1 MSLFRKVRQV
11 AKGVPA
17 SDGAGVKLTRVIG
30 NQFVKNLD
38 PFLMLD
44 EFKSDDKAD
53 YQAGFPMHPH
63 RGFETVTYLLEGSF
77 RHADNQGNTGYL
89 APGSIQWMTAG
100 RGIVHEEMPNQEDGP
115 VWGFQLWVNLP
126 ANQKMTEPRYQDVP
140 PGDVPVLD
148 LEGGQ
153 VKVLAGEFQGV
164 HGPVE
169 GVVTAPLYLDLRLN
183 VESEQEIEI
192 PGGKSAF
199 VYVYQGSVDI
209 EGTYL
214 AERHL
219 GILGDGDVLGVR
231 ASGPQGAR
239 LLVVA
244 GDPIREPVVQY
255 GPFVMNTVDEVQQAI
270 VDFNEGRF

>member
-1 MSLFRKVRQV
+1 MTEFRSVRQI
-11 AKGVPA
+11 AKGIPA

-30 NQFVKNLD
+30 NQYVKNLD

-53 YQAGFPMHPH
+53 YMAGFPMHPH
-63 RGFETVTYLLEGSF
+63 RGFETVTYMLKGAF
-77 RHADNQGNTGYL
+77 RHGDNQGNTGYL

-126 ANQKMTEPRYQDVP
+126 ASHKMTAPRYQDIP
-140 PGDVPVLD
+140 PDAVPVLQ
-148 LEGGQ
+148 LGSGS
-153 VKVLAGEFQGV
+153 VKVLVGEFQGV
-164 HGPVE
+164 TGPVE
-169 GVVTAPLYLDLRLN
+169 DVVTDPLYLDLHLN
-183 VESEQEIEI
+183 DDATQKVEID
-192 PGGKSAF
+192 GNKTAF

-209 EGTYL
+209 KGTKL
-214 AERHL
+214 PERHL
-219 GILGDGDVLGVR
+219 GILGEGEALEVTSLSPDT
-231 ASGPQGAR
+231 R

-244 GDPIREPVVQY
+244 GDPINEPVVQY
-255 GPFVMNTVDEVQQAI
+255 GPFVMNSVDEIQQAI

>member
-1 MSLFRKVRQV
+1 MTEFRSVRQI
-11 AKGVPA
+11 AKGIPA

-53 YQAGFPMHPH
+53 YMAGFPMHPH
-63 RGFETVTYLLEGSF
+63 RGFETVTYMLKGAF
-77 RHADNQGNTGYL
+77 RHGDNQGNTGYL

-126 ANQKMTEPRYQDVP
+126 ASHKMTAPRYQDIP
-140 PGDVPVLD
+140 PEAVPVVQ
-148 LEGGQ
+148 LENGS
-153 VKVLAGEFQGV
+153 VKVLVGEFQGV
-164 HGPVE
+164 TGSVE
-169 GVVTAPLYLDLRLN
+169 DVVTDPLYLDLHLN
-183 VESEQEIEI
+183 DGATQRVDIA
-192 PGGKSAF
+192 GNKTAF
-199 VYVYQGSVDI
+199 VYVYQGSAEI
-209 EGTYL
+209 KGTEL
-214 AERHL
+214 PERHL
-219 GILGDGDVLGVR
+219 GILGEGEALEVTSLSPDT
-231 ASGPQGAR
+231 R

-244 GDPIREPVVQY
+244 GDPINEPVVQY
-255 GPFVMNTVDEVQQAI
+255 GPFVMNTVDEIQQAI